1 MTVHDQLRS
10 LLLSVRRRWRA
21 EVALRAAGRGA
32 ACAAAPLLLGAA
44 VAAWLTLGDAAL
56 MVLSVTIC
64 LAALTIAV
72 STVWRLGRTPGDGH
86 LARFVPDD
94 RQVARFIEERA
105 ARRGDVVPFDDVVVS
120 AVEALSRLEPEPFRG
135 LVVESAVRRLEAI
148 GAGGIVTTRALR
160 RAGAEALAGV
170 AALAVATALA
180 WPMLARAS
188 ETAWIAVFPESLQ
201 VEVLPGDTRVPTGQ
215 PLTIRASVRA
225 GGQLLTRF
233 TPRLTVEAGPPDHQ
247 EARTVG
253 MTPDGHG
260 FVFSF
265 ESIDRS
271 FRYRVTAGSRRSNDY
286 TVTALVGARVTR
298 IDLRYEYP
306 AFANL
311 PPREEHDAGDIYAPA
326 GTRVRVRV
334 HTDKPIASGQMMF
347 AQGPDG
353 AKAAESGVLHPI
365 GDRDLEG
372 ELLLARDDS
381 YRVRLTDR
389 DGLRSSGDTEYFLR
403 VMDDR
408 PPDVRILRPAADQ
421 QITPLEEV
429 AIEARAED
437 DYGITRFELV
447 YAVAGRQPKIVP
459 FARTNGDALVRA
471 GTQTLAAEDLGV
483 QPGDV
488 ITYYA
493 RAQDVGR
500 GKRPTETRSDIFF
513 LEVRPFSEEF
523 VLAQSQAM
531 SGMASEQI
539 ETLVAAQKE
548 IINATWNIERRAASG
563 AGRSATDVTAIAAA
577 QAELKGRAEQIASP
591 TGRSRGTIRFPQ
603 QLGPSGQLPGGPA
616 VRQTQGRPPS
626 DPVGAAIS
634 AMTRAIDRLEGQRTG
649 EALPHEMAALQG
661 LLQAQAEVR
670 RREVAQQAGAS
681 MSGLGRQGQDLSALF
696 DKELQRQQRTN
707 YETRSESETRA
718 DRQEGESAL
727 DRIRDLAQRQ
737 EQLARRQR
745 ELAVA
750 APSAEE
756 LKRQLEKLTREQ
768 EALRQQAEDLARQM
782 GQQTS
787 PAQRNGS
794 PQQNQAGG
802 GAVRDAGEQM
812 RSAAGELQ
820 RQSPSTAADRGER
833 AAAELR
839 RLEQQM
845 RRDSPEAQRQAAGEA
860 RLEAEQIADEQRRIA
875 GEAARLGKGA
885 DASNRD
891 AWRRLSGEKET
902 LADRVDA
909 LQRAAEQ
916 IETAGPSS
924 PQGRNRQPAAAAK
937 EIVRQQIAGRMRETA
952 RTMRE
957 AAGAEAQAGR
967 AVKQSPLQGA
977 ADAEQ
982 QIARALDRIVDA
994 LGGAADASDLSRELE
1009 QSRGIRD
1016 RLDRLERQVRE
1027 ADARG
1032 AAGRQG
1038 QGRASGS
1045 GAGTSPASGDAV
1057 QRLRE
1062 QYAQELQR
1070 ARESLSRLER
1080 SSPGAALGGGS
1091 PEEHEWSGVD
1101 KGTEAFKQ
1109 DFSKWESLRKDVD
1122 SALDRYDA
1130 SVVARAARKGLQ
1142 DRLSAGGS
1150 DRVPDDY
1157 RQLIARYYESLARKK

>member
-1 MTVHDQLRS
+1 
-10 LLLSVRRRWRA
+10 
-21 EVALRAAGRGA
+21 
-32 ACAAAPLLLGAA
+32 
-44 VAAWLTLGDAAL
+44 
-56 MVLSVTIC
+56 
-64 LAALTIAV
+64 
-72 STVWRLGRTPGDGH
+72 
-86 LARFVPDD
+86 
-94 RQVARFIEERA
+94 
-105 ARRGDVVPFDDVVVS
+105 
-120 AVEALSRLEPEPFRG
+120 
-135 LVVESAVRRLEAI
+135 
-148 GAGGIVTTRALR
+148 
-160 RAGAEALAGV
+160 
-170 AALAVATALA
+170 
-180 WPMLARAS
+180 
-188 ETAWIAVFPESLQ
+188 
-201 VEVLPGDTRVPTGQ
+201 
-215 PLTIRASVRA
+215 
-225 GGQLLTRF
+225 
-233 TPRLTVEAGPPDHQ
+233 
-247 EARTVG
+247 
-253 MTPDGHG
+253 
-260 FVFSF
+260 
-265 ESIDRS
+265 
-271 FRYRVTAGSRRSNDY
+271 
-286 TVTALVGARVTR
+286 
-298 IDLRYEYP
+298 
-306 AFANL
+306 
-311 PPREEHDAGDIYAPA
+311 
-326 GTRVRVRV
+326 
-334 HTDKPIASGQMMF
+334 
-347 AQGPDG
+347 
-353 AKAAESGVLHPI
+353 
-365 GDRDLEG
+365 
-372 ELLLARDDS
+372 
-381 YRVRLTDR
+381 
-389 DGLRSSGDTEYFLR
+389 
-403 VMDDR
+403 
-408 PPDVRILRPAADQ
+408 
-421 QITPLEEV
+421 
-429 AIEARAED
+429 
-437 DYGITRFELV
+437 
-447 YAVAGRQPKIVP
+447 
-459 FARTNGDALVRA
+459 
-471 GTQTLAAEDLGV
+471 
-483 QPGDV
+483 
-488 ITYYA
+488 
-493 RAQDVGR
+493 
-500 GKRPTETRSDIFF
+500 
-513 LEVRPFSEEF
+513 
-523 VLAQSQAM
+523 
-531 SGMASEQI
+531 
-539 ETLVAAQKE
+539 
-548 IINATWNIERRAASG
+548 
-563 AGRSATDVTAIAAA
+563 
-577 QAELKGRAEQIASP
+577 
-591 TGRSRGTIRFPQ
+591 
-603 QLGPSGQLPGGPA
+603 
-616 VRQTQGRPPS
+616 
-626 DPVGAAIS
+626 
-634 AMTRAIDRLEGQRTG
+634 MTRAIDRLEGQRTG

-737 EQLARRQR
+737 EELARRQR
-745 ELAVA
+745 ELAAA

-787 PAQRNGS
+787 PSQRGGS

-994 LGGAADASDLSRELE
+994 LGGAADAADLSRELE
-1009 QSRGIRD
+1009 QSRAIRD

-1045 GAGTSPASGDAV
+1045 GAGTSPASGDAA

>member
-1 MTVHDQLRS
+1 

-21 EVALRAAGRGA
+21 EVVLRAAGRGA
-32 ACAAAPLLLGAA
+32 ACAAAPVLLGAGIA
-44 VAAWLTLGDAAL
+44 RWLAPGDAAL
-56 MVLSVTIC
+56 MVLSSTVC
-64 LAALTIAV
+64 LAALAAV
-72 STVWRLGRTPGDGH
+72 AVAAWRLGHTPGDRQ
-86 LARFVPDD
+86 LARFV
-94 RQVARFIEERA
+94 EERA
-105 ARRGDVVPFDDVVVS
+105 ALRRDVDPFDDVVVS
-120 AVEALSRLEPEPFRG
+120 AVDALPPLESEPFRG
-135 LVVESAVRRLEAI
+135 LVVEAAVRRLGAI
-148 GAGGIVTTRALR
+148 GAQGIVTSRALR
-160 RAGAEALAGV
+160 RAGVEALAGV
-170 AALAVATALA
+170 AALGVSAALA
-180 WPMLARAS
+180 WPMLARAT
-188 ETAWIAVFPESLQ
+188 EAAWITVFPQSIQ
-201 VEVLPGDTRVPTGQ
+201 VEVLPGDTRVPAGQ

-225 GGQLLTRF
+225 RGKLLTRF
-233 TPRLTVEAGPPDHQ
+233 TPRLTVEAGNDSRIV
-247 EARTVG
+247 A
-253 MTPDGHG
+253 MTPDGGG
-260 FVFSF
+260 FVFAF

-271 FRYRVTAGSRRSNDY
+271 FRYRVTAGSRRSNEY
-286 TVTALVGARVTR
+286 TVTALVGARVAR

-311 PPREEHDAGDIYAPA
+311 PPREERDAGDIYAPA

-334 HTDKPIASGQMMF
+334 HTDKPIAAGRMMF
-347 AQGPDG
+347 AQDAGR
-353 AKAAESGVLHPI
+353 AKVSDSGVLHPI
-365 GDRDLEG
+365 GDQVLEG

-389 DGLRSSGDTEYFLR
+389 DGLHSSGDTEYFLR

-437 DYGITRFELV
+437 DYGISRFELV
-447 YAVAGRQPKIVP
+447 YAVAGREPKVVP
-459 FARTNGDALVRA
+459 FARTNGNAVARA
-471 GTQTLAAEDLGV
+471 GTHTLAAEDLGV

-493 RAQDVGR
+493 RARDVGR

-577 QAELKGRAEQIASP
+577 QAELRSRAEQIASR
-591 TGRSRGTIRFPQ
+591 TGRSRGVIRFPQ
-603 QLGPSGQLPGGPA
+603 QLTQPRQLPGSRPLREA
-616 VRQTQGRPPS
+616 QGRPS

-634 AMTRAIDRLEGQRTG
+634 AMTRAIGQLEGQRTS

-681 MSGLGRQGQDLSALF
+681 MGGLGRQGQDLSALF

-707 YETRSESETRA
+707 YETRSQSEARA
-718 DRQEGESAL
+718 DRPEGESAI

-737 EQLARRQR
+737 EELARRQR
-745 ELAVA
+745 ELASA
-750 APSAEE
+750 TTSAEE
-756 LKRQLEKLTREQ
+756 MKRQLEKLTREQ
-768 EALRQQAEDLARQM
+768 EALRQQAEELARQM
-782 GQQTS
+782 GQPTS
-787 PAQRNGS
+787 QPQRGEA
-794 PQQNQAGG
+794 PQQGQAGG
-802 GAVRDAGEQM
+802 GAVRDATEQM

-845 RRDSPEAQRQAAGEA
+845 RRDNPEAQRQAAGEA
-860 RLEAEQIADEQRRIA
+860 RLEAQQIADEQRRIA
-875 GEAARLGKGA
+875 GEAARLSKGTD
-885 DASNRD
+885 DANRD

-909 LQRAAEQ
+909 LQRTAEQ
-916 IETAGPSS
+916 LASSGSPSPPGTS
-924 PQGRNRQPAAAAK
+924 GPAAAAR
-937 EIVRQQIAGRMRETA
+937 EIARQQIAGRMRETA
-952 RTMRE
+952 RKMSD
-957 AAGAEAQAGR
+957 AAGADAAAGR
-967 AVKQSPLQGA
+967 SGKQAPLQGA

-982 QIARALDRIVDA
+982 QIARALDRIVDQ
-994 LGGAADASDLSRELE
+994 LGGGTADAADLSRELD
-1009 QSRGIRD
+1009 QSRAIRD

-1027 ADARG
+1027 ADARA

-1038 QGRASGS
+1038 QGRATGS
-1045 GAGTSPASGDAV
+1045 GPGTGPGPGEEA

-1062 QYAQELQR
+1062 QYARELQG

-1080 SSPGAALGGGS
+1080 GSPGAGLGGMS
-1091 PEEHEWSGVD
+1091 PETHEWSGVD

-1109 DFSKWESLRKDVD
+1109 DFSKWDSLRKDVD
-1122 SALDRYDA
+1122 SALDRYEA
-1130 SVVARAARKGLQ
+1130 SVIARAARKGLQ

-1150 DRVPDDY
+1150 DRVPEDY
-1157 RQLIARYYESLARKK
+1157 RRLIARYYESLARKK

>member
-1 MTVHDQLRS
+1 VTVHDQLRS
-10 LLLSVRRRWRA
+10 LLLRVRRRWRA
-21 EVALRAAGRGA
+21 EAVLRAVGRGA
-32 ACAAAPLLLGAA
+32 ACAAVPVLLGAGV
-44 VAAWLTLGDAAL
+44 VALRPPGDVAL
-56 MVLSVTIC
+56 LALSFTVC
-64 LAALTIAV
+64 LAALAAMV
-72 STVWRLGRTPGDGH
+72 VAAWRLFHRPGDRQ
-86 LARFVPDD
+86 LARFV
-94 RQVARFIEERA
+94 EERA
-105 ARRGDVVPFDDVVVS
+105 ALLGDVVPFDDVVVS
-120 AVEALSRLEPEPFRG
+120 AVDALTPLDSEPFRD
-135 LVVESAVRRLEAI
+135 LVVEAAVRRLDAV
-148 GAGGIVTTRALR
+148 GAEGIVTTRALR
-160 RAGAEALAGV
+160 RSGAEALAGI
-170 AALAVATALA
+170 AALAVAAALA
-180 WPMLARAS
+180 WPMLARAT
-188 ETAWIAVFPESLQ
+188 EAAWITVFPQSIQ
-201 VEVLPGDTRVPTGQ
+201 VEVLPGDARVPAGQ

-225 GGQLLTRF
+225 RGKLLTRF
-233 TPRLTVEAGPPDHQ
+233 TPRLTVEAGKD
-247 EARTVG
+247 ARIVA
-253 MTPDGHG
+253 MTPDGGG
-260 FVFSF
+260 FLFSF

-271 FRYRVTAGSRRSNDY
+271 FRYRVTAGSQRSNDY
-286 TVTALVGARVTR
+286 TVTALMSARVAR

-311 PPREEHDAGDIYAPA
+311 PPREEHNAGDIYAPA

-347 AQGPDG
+347 AEGAGG
-353 AKAAESGVLHPI
+353 AKTSDSGVLHPI
-365 GDRDLEG
+365 GDQLLEG

-389 DGLRSSGDTEYFLR
+389 DGLHSSGDTEYFLR

-437 DYGITRFELV
+437 DYGITSFELV
-447 YAVAGRQPKIVP
+447 YAVAGREPKVVP
-459 FARTNGDALVRA
+459 FQRSNGDTIARA
-471 GTQTLAAEDLGV
+471 GTHTLAAEDLGV

-493 RAQDVGR
+493 RARDVGR

-539 ETLVAAQKE
+539 ETLVAGQKE

-563 AGRSATDVTAIAAA
+563 AGRSTTDVTAIAAA
-577 QAELKGRAEQIASP
+577 QAELRSRAEQIASR
-591 TGRSRGTIRFPQ
+591 TGRSRGVIRFPQ
-603 QLGPSGQLPGGPA
+603 QLTEPRPPPGPL
-616 VRQTQGRPPS
+616 RQAQGRPPS

-634 AMTRAIDRLEGQRTG
+634 AMTRAIGQLEGQRTG

-670 RREVAQQAGAS
+670 RREVAQQAAGA
-681 MSGLGRQGQDLSALF
+681 MGGLGRQGQDLSALF

-707 YETRSESETRA
+707 YETRSQSETRA
-718 DRQEGESAL
+718 DRPENESAL

-737 EQLARRQR
+737 EELARRQR
-745 ELAVA
+745 ELASA
-750 APSAEE
+750 TTTAEE
-756 LKRQLEKLTREQ
+756 MKRQLEKLTREQ
-768 EALRQQAEDLARQM
+768 EALRQQAEELARQM

-787 PAQRNGS
+787 QPQRGES
-794 PQQNQAGG
+794 GQQGQAGG
-802 GAVRDAGEQM
+802 GAVRDASEQM

-833 AAAELR
+833 AAADLR

-845 RRDSPEAQRQAAGEA
+845 RRGNPEAQRQATGEA
-860 RLEAEQIADEQRRIA
+860 RLEAQQIADEQRRIA
-875 GEAARLGKGA
+875 GEAARLSKGT
-885 DASNRD
+885 DAANHD

-916 IETAGPSS
+916 LSTAGAPS
-924 PQGRNRQPAAAAK
+924 PAAATGQPAAAAK
-937 EIVRQQIAGRMRETA
+937 EIARQQIAGRMRETA
-952 RTMRE
+952 RKMRD
-957 AAGAEAQAGR
+957 AAGADAAAGR
-967 AVKQSPLQGA
+967 GGKQAPLQGA

-982 QIARALDRIVDA
+982 QIARALDRIVDH
-994 LGGAADASDLSRELE
+994 LGGATADAAGLSRELDE
-1009 QSRGIRD
+1009 SRAIRD
-1016 RLDRLERQVRE
+1016 RLDRLERQVRD
-1027 ADARG
+1027 ADARA

-1038 QGRASGS
+1038 QGPSTSSGQSRATGS
-1045 GAGTSPASGDAV
+1045 GAGASPAPGEEA

-1062 QYAQELQR
+1062 QYARELQG

-1080 SSPGAALGGGS
+1080 GSPGAGLGGTS
-1091 PEEHEWSGVD
+1091 PETHEWSGVD
-1101 KGTEAFKQ
+1101 KGTESFKQ

-1122 SALDRYDA
+1122 SALDRYEA
-1130 SVVARAARKGLQ
+1130 SVIARAARKGLQ

-1150 DRVPDDY
+1150 DRVPEDY
-1157 RQLIARYYESLARKK
+1157 RRLIARYYESLARKK